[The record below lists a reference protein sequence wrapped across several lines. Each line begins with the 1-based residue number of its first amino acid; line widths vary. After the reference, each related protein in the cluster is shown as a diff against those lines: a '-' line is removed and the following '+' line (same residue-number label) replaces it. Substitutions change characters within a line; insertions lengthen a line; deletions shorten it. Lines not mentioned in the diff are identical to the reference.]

1 MEASNK
7 KKKDTPPHGG
17 HRQRLREKF
26 IDSGLSGFHDYE
38 AVELLLT
45 FAIPR
50 RDVKPLAKA
59 LLKEFKGLRGVI
71 DASHEELSAFPG
83 IGDNAAVLIRL
94 VKETGKSYFKERIAG
109 KSAIGSAKDVV
120 EFLSYELA
128 GERVEKFMAIYMN
141 AKNEIEGFETLHEGT
156 LHQTAVYPR
165 KVIEQAFK
173 HNARSLIF
181 VHNHPSGDSTPSKA
195 DIKLTGELEKAANA
209 VDIIV
214 HDHIVIGRSSHYSFK
229 DTGLMKRKR

>member
-1 MEASNK
+1 MEASDKKNK
-7 KKKDTPPHGG
+7 VTPTHGG

-26 IDSGLSGFHDYE
+26 MHSGLGGFHDYE

-59 LLKEFKGLRGVI
+59 LLKRFKGLRGVV
-71 DASHEELSAFPG
+71 DASHEELATFPG

-94 VKETGKSYFKERIAG
+94 VKEAGKNYLKERITGKSVV
-109 KSAIGSAKDVV
+109 GSAKDVV
-120 EFLSYELA
+120 EFLTYELA
-128 GERVEKFMAIYMN
+128 GERVEKFMALYMN
-141 AKNEIEGFETLHEGT
+141 SKNEIEGLETLHEGT

-181 VHNHPSGDSTPSKA
+181 VHNHPSGDATPSRA

-209 VDIIV
+209 VDIVV
-214 HDHIVIGRSSHYSFK
+214 HDHIIIGKNSPTTALKIAAS
-229 DTGLMKRKR
+229 